1 MKQEG
6 DLHAHTHLIDP
17 DRRMSRSHSRTLI
30 IGAGIIGLSI
40 GWELAR
46 SGGRVVLFEAGEA
59 GRGASH
65 VAAGM
70 LAPDAELEF
79 EETTLHALN
88 TESRRRWPAFADALE
103 ADTGGDVGLRTE
115 GTFIVADDRDAA
127 EALQRRHRFQ
137 QDQGLDVEWW
147 SGDEA
152 RAQEPFL
159 APRLSAALWS
169 PNDHQVDNRSVVDA
183 LQTGVR
189 KHGGRLHEHT
199 PIEAVD
205 PDASRPAV
213 VTADGDRVEGDTV
226 VVAAGAWSRSL
237 DGLNGALP
245 IRPVKGE
252 AMALEG
258 TSTFDLRH
266 VVRGPDAY
274 VVPKS
279 GGRVVV
285 GATAEE
291 DGFNDDVTAGGLY
304 ENLEGGW
311 EVVPGLLDLPVECT
325 CASFRPA
332 SRDNAPVLGPAAP
345 GVVAATGHY
354 RHGVLLTPITAQEVA
369 RYIRTG
375 TLSDWIEPFQPARF
389 DTVSPDVAQA

>member
-1 MKQEG
+1 
-6 DLHAHTHLIDP
+6 
-17 DRRMSRSHSRTLI
+17 MSRSHSRTLI

-46 SGGRVVLFEAGEA
+46 SGG
-59 GRGASH
+59 
-65 VAAGM
+65 
-70 LAPDAELEF
+70 P
-79 EETTLHALN
+79 LN

-103 ADTGGDVGLRTE
+103 ADTGVDAGLRTE

-199 PIEAVD
+199 PVEAVD

-258 TSTFDLRH
+258 TSPFDLRH

-279 GGRVVV
+279 DGRVVV

-304 ENLEGGW
+304 ATMRRCWGPRRRVSW
-311 EVVPGLLDLPVECT
+311 RPPG
-325 CASFRPA
+325 
-332 SRDNAPVLGPAAP
+332 
-345 GVVAATGHY
+345 
-354 RHGVLLTPITAQEVA
+354 ITATA
-369 RYIRTG
+369 
-375 TLSDWIEPFQPARF
+375 FC
-389 DTVSPDVAQA
+389 

>member
-1 MKQEG
+1 MPNSDQRV
-6 DLHAHTHLIDP
+6 LIV
-17 DRRMSRSHSRTLI
+17 
-30 IGAGIIGLSI
+30 GAGIIGLSI

-46 SGGRVVLFEAGEA
+46 AGCRVDLFDRDEAGQA
-59 GRGASH
+59 ASR

-88 TESRRRWPAFADALE
+88 TESRRRWPDFASDLE
-103 ADTGGDVGLRTE
+103 ADTGVDVGLRTE

-127 EALQRRHRFQ
+127 EALRRRYRFQ
-137 QDQGLDVEWW
+137 RGQDLEVEWV
-147 SGDEA
+147 SGEEA
-152 RAQEPFL
+152 RADEPFL
-159 APRLSAALWS
+159 APRLSAAVWS
-169 PNDHQVDNRSVVDA
+169 PHDHQVNNRAVVEA
-183 LQTGVR
+183 LRQGVTQ
-189 KHGGRLHEHT
+189 HGGRLHEHT

-205 PDASRPAV
+205 PDPARPAV
-213 VTADGDRVEGDTV
+213 VTAAGDRVTGDTV
-226 VVAAGAWSRSL
+226 VVAAGAWSRSI
-237 DGLNGALP
+237 DGLDGALP

-252 AMALEG
+252 AMALDMG
-258 TSTFDLRH
+258 AAFDLRH
-266 VVRGPDAY
+266 VVRGPEAY

-279 GGRVVV
+279 DGRVVV

-291 DGFNDDVTAGGLY
+291 KGFDDDVTARGLY

-311 EVVPGLLDLPVECT
+311 EVVPGLLDLPVACT

-354 RHGVLLTPITAQEVA
+354 RHGILLTPITAQEMA
-369 RYIRTG
+369 RYVLTG
-375 TLSDWIEPFQPARF
+375 TLSDWIDPFRPDRF
-389 DTVSPDVAQA
+389 DTISLN

>member
-1 MKQEG
+1 
-6 DLHAHTHLIDP
+6 
-17 DRRMSRSHSRTLI
+17 MSRTDQRVLV

-46 SGGRVVLFEAGEA
+46 AGCRVDLFDRRKAGQEAS
-59 GRGASH
+59 R

-88 TESRRRWPAFADALE
+88 TESRRRWPDFAADLE
-103 ADTGGDVGLRTE
+103 ADTGMDVGLRTE

-127 EALQRRHRFQ
+127 EALQRRYRFQ

-147 SGDEA
+147 SGEEA
-152 RAQEPFL
+152 RAEEPFL
-159 APRLSAALWS
+159 APRLSAAIWS
-169 PNDHQVDNRSVVDA
+169 SRDHQVNNRAVVEA
-183 LQTGVR
+183 LLKGVEQ
-189 KHGGRLHEHT
+189 HGGRLHEHT

-205 PDASRPAV
+205 PDPTRPAL
-213 VTADGDRVEGDTV
+213 VTAGGDRVDGDTV
-226 VVAAGAWSRSL
+226 IVAAGAWSRSI
-237 DGLNGALP
+237 DGLDGALP

-252 AMALEG
+252 AMALDM
-258 TSTFDLRH
+258 TPTFDLRH
-266 VVRGPDAY
+266 VVRGPEAY
-274 VVPKS
+274 VVPKDD
-279 GGRVVV
+279 GRVMV

-291 DGFNDDVTAGGLY
+291 KGFDDDVTARGLY

-311 EVVPGLLDLPVECT
+311 EVVPGLLDLPVDCT

-332 SRDNAPVLGPAAP
+332 SRDNAPVLGPAVP

-354 RHGVLLTPITAQEVA
+354 RHGILLTPVTAQEIA
-369 RYIRTG
+369 RYVRTG

-389 DTVSPDVAQA
+389 DTVSPDFAQA